1 MLKQFLLVAIYS
13 QVIDWLLFIDLL
25 IQICNV
31 FLQRTCNQK
40 CAETSLDSRELAF
53 IFIFVALYTLF
64 LWFFLF
70 VCLFFCCKEGSLTS
84 IVVFPGI
91 HKGKQKFIQLCQFI
105 VRKVGKKLSPWLQIC
120 CLYISIKIVYLM
132 IYLFSA
138 DIPIFYQRSGLDL
151 TNHVPYQA
159 LLLLYI
165 III

>member
-1 MLKQFLLVAIYS
+1 MCFYNVLVIRNVLKRPWTVENLHLY
-13 QVIDWLLFIDLL
+13 L
-25 IQICNV
+25 
-31 FLQRTCNQK
+31 FLQLC
-40 CAETSLDSRELAF
+40 
-53 IFIFVALYTLF
+53 ILYF
-64 LWFFLF
+64 YGFFLF

>member
-1 MLKQFLLVAIYS
+1 MCFYNVLVIRNVLKRPWTVENLHLY
-13 QVIDWLLFIDLL
+13 L
-25 IQICNV
+25 
-31 FLQRTCNQK
+31 FLQLC
-40 CAETSLDSRELAF
+40 
-53 IFIFVALYTLF
+53 ILYF
-64 LWFFLF
+64 YGF
-70 VCLFFCCKEGSLTS
+70 VCLFVWFFCCKKGSLTS

-138 DIPIFYQRSGLDL
+138 DIPNFYQRSGLDL
-151 TNHVPYQA
+151 KNHVPYQA

>member
-1 MLKQFLLVAIYS
+1 MCFYNVLVIRNVLKRPWTVENLHLY
-13 QVIDWLLFIDLL
+13 L
-25 IQICNV
+25 
-31 FLQRTCNQK
+31 FLQLCI
-40 CAETSLDSRELAF
+40 LYFYVL
-53 IFIFVALYTLF
+53 FVC
-64 LWFFLF
+64 LF
-70 VCLFFCCKEGSLTS
+70 VCLFFCSKEGSLTS